1 MRPVSGTEVRIG
13 AYVLDCPDP
22 LALARFYGSMLGLP
36 VADDSTDR
44 WVELA
49 GDGPTLAFQRVADYE
64 PPRWPDGLPQQAHLD
79 LAVDSYE
86 APHALAI
93 SLGATPLDPV
103 EPPAPSFSRGF
114 RVYADPAGHPF
125 CLCTCD

>member
-1 MRPVSGTEVRIG
+1 MSGTGVRLG

-22 LALARFYGSMLGLP
+22 LALARFYAGLLGVD
-36 VADDSTDR
+36 VAEDSTDA
-44 WVELA
+44 WAELDGA
-49 GDGPTLAFQRVADYE
+49 GPALAFQRVDDHE
-64 PPRWPDGLPQQAHLD
+64 PPQWPDGLPQQAHLD
-79 LAVDSYE
+79 LAVESYP
-86 APHALAI
+86 APHALAV

-103 EPPAPSFSRGF
+103 DPPSETVERGF

>member
-1 MRPVSGTEVRIG
+1 MSGGVRLG

-22 LALARFYGSMLGLP
+22 LALADFYGRLLGVP
-36 VADDSTDR
+36 VATGSTDA
-44 WVELA
+44 WAELD
-49 GDGPTLAFQRVADYE
+49 GDGPVLAFQRVADHQ
-64 PPRWPDGLPQQAHLD
+64 PPQWPDGNAQQAHLD
-79 LAVDSYE
+79 LEVEDYAL
-86 APHALAI
+86 PHALAI

-103 EPPAPSFSRGF
+103 DPPTEADGRGY